1 MSASRENVRVV
12 SNEGRLPD
20 ASKPVPQGEYD
31 GYIDWH
37 NKDRGEPYMTAVQLV
52 IDKNRLAK
60 MGKSDGIPF
69 HAIRGAAICKIWLHR
84 ARRLAKKTSN

>member
-37 NKDRGEPYMTAVQLV
+37 NKDRGEPYMTAV
-52 IDKNRLAK
+52 N
-60 MGKSDGIPF
+60 S
-69 HAIRGAAICKIWLHR
+69 
-84 ARRLAKKTSN
+84 